1 MGRSGIGSGV
11 RVEVVFRH
19 VREELEEQL
28 LEAKDEYASE
38 LLLDHDAYNRDCW
51 RFG

>member
-28 LEAKDEYASE
+28 LEAKDEYTSE
-38 LLLDHDAYNRDCW
+38 LLLYHDAYNRDCW